1 MSIQSF
7 SDYTSQQIDIDL
19 YDDDDELEQL
29 NEINLKRAIAPAIAL
44 SFALRKSKEV
54 RQKLVNAK
62 STEEL
67 EQKLDEIA
75 DALAI
80 TDSKMNAIF
89 SMFLFLS
96 KRI

>member
-1 MSIQSF
+1 MGYSMLSF
-7 SDYTSQQIDIDL
+7 SDFTDRL
-19 YDDDDELEQL
+19 FELPDDEIEQL
-29 NEINLKRAIAPAIAL
+29 DEINLKRAVAPAIAL

-89 SMFLFLS
+89 SMLLFICKKL
-96 KRI
+96 

>member
-1 MSIQSF
+1 MKRSIEKIAFILLSVIA
-7 SDYTSQQIDIDL
+7 S
-19 YDDDDELEQL
+19 
-29 NEINLKRAIAPAIAL
+29 APAIAL

-80 TDSKMNAIF
+80 TDS
-89 SMFLFLS
+89 
-96 KRI
+96 

>member
-1 MSIQSF
+1 MQSF
-7 SDYTSQQIDIDL
+7 SDFTDRLIEL
-19 YDDDDELEQL
+19 PDDEIEQL
-29 NEINLKRAIAPAIAL
+29 DEINLKRAVAPAVAL
-44 SFALRKSKEV
+44 AFALRKSKEV

-67 EQKLDEIA
+67 EHKLDEIA

-89 SMFLFLS
+89 SMLLFLS
-96 KRI
+96 KKI

>member
-1 MSIQSF
+1 M
-7 SDYTSQQIDIDL
+7 
-19 YDDDDELEQL
+19 
-29 NEINLKRAIAPAIAL
+29 NEINLKRSIAPAIAL

-80 TDSKMNAIF
+80 ADSKMNVIF
-89 SMFLFLS
+89 SMLLF
-96 KRI
+96 

>member
-1 MSIQSF
+1 M
-7 SDYTSQQIDIDL
+7 
-19 YDDDDELEQL
+19 
-29 NEINLKRAIAPAIAL
+29 AL

-62 STEEL
+62 SAKEL
-67 EQKLDEIA
+67 EQTLDEIA

-89 SMFLFLS
+89 SMLLFITKKL
-96 KRI
+96 

>member
-1 MSIQSF
+1 MQSF
-7 SDYTSQQIDIDL
+7 SDFTDRLIEL
-19 YDDDDELEQL
+19 PDDEIEQL
-29 NEINLKRAIAPAIAL
+29 DEINLKRAVAPAVAL
-44 SFALRKSKEV
+44 AFALRKSKEV

-62 STEEL
+62 STVEV

-89 SMFLFLS
+89 SMLLFLS
-96 KRI
+96 KRV

>member
-1 MSIQSF
+1 MQSF
-7 SDYTSQQIDIDL
+7 SSFTSEQIDIGL
-19 YDDDDELEQL
+19 PDDGDELEQL
-29 NEINLKRAIAPAIAL
+29 NEMNLKRAIAPAIAL

-89 SMFLFLS
+89 SMLLFICKKL
-96 KRI
+96 

>member
-1 MSIQSF
+1 MQSF
-7 SDYTSQQIDIDL
+7 SDFTERLIEL
-19 YDDDDELEQL
+19 PDEEIEQL
-29 NEINLKRAIAPAIAL
+29 DEINLKRAVAPAIAL

-54 RQKLVNAK
+54 RLKLVNAK

-89 SMFLFLS
+89 SMLLFLS
-96 KRI
+96 KRA